1 MGKGSRVR
9 PRCLW
14 LVIIGK
20 MLLVVDLDMT
30 HVTVGTG
37 VLGSTVHWFLCMLS
51 QRGKASS
58 CKASN
63 LAQQSS
69 RYLAWEDEQKLGVV
83 NHGRLHGG
91 KNG

>member
-9 PRCLW
+9 PRYLL

-30 HVTVGTG
+30 HVTVGTRL
-37 VLGSTVHWFLCMLS
+37 LGSTVRWFLCMLS
-51 QRGKASS
+51 QGGKASS

-83 NHGRLHGG
+83 NHGRLPEG
-91 KNG
+91 KSG